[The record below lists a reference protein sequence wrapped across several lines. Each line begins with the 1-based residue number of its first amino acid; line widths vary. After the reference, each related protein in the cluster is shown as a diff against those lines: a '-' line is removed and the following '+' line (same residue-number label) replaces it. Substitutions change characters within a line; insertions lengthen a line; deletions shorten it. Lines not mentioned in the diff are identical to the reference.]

1 MALKTYLRA
10 RTIHARMGTD
20 AAGNPRMDAQL
31 TREEL
36 EWLRQVDVEAPV
48 KPELPQAVGSRLVEL
63 GLVIRLVEGG
73 YQLTTLGRER
83 LSEATAAHS
92 ERS

>member
-1 MALKTYLRA
+1 
-10 RTIHARMGTD
+10 
-20 AAGNPRMDAQL
+20 MDAQL
-31 TREEL
+31 TPEEL
-36 EWLRQVDVEAPV
+36 HWLREVDIDAPV

-83 LSEATAAHS
+83 LSEATTADS
-92 ERS
+92 DRS